1 MLPKRKILTVNKKY
15 EVLEMI
21 DKGKSDRNI
30 AEELC
35 ISLRSIRSIKIR
47 RQEITKCLEAGNS
60 SAIILKSCIH
70 PDLERL
76 LRQWYI
82 RCIAKGI
89 KLTGTIISE
98 KAQELNKQLKKNS
111 TFTASLRWVI
121 KFRERHN
128 LRKADMKENLK
139 IPNEAA
145 VDTFK
150 AEFNKFMQKE
160 GYKLENVYN
169 ADSTTLMWK
178 KAPQNTLSQ
187 SSRRLYKKQVTI
199 FLCANATGCHKPPT
213 LIVETI
219 KKTQTT
225 SSSYTSDP
233 PIMYITSK
241 KPYIDSDTFNEWFNE
256 CFLKSVIERQQR
268 NGHREKTLLLL
279 NNAGLDHESTI
290 ISTRDEFVK
299 IMHFSYDAAPLIQPM
314 DHGIIACFKRMYQ
327 KKLLESLMEKCKNVS
342 SKEFKRIYSQL
353 NMNDF
358 CRMVYN
364 AWLKVESPI
373 VKNAWDKLLK
383 NKSQQSSERSEIIK
397 KNIELGKLNT
407 LPGCGE
413 CSSTSVMN
421 CFETDKEHNTGTQDD
436 IQNIL
441 LDFINTVMDTG
452 TNELIDENFEDI
464 LYDSAP

>member
-1 MLPKRKILTVNKKY
+1 MPPKRKMLTVIKKC

-21 DKGKSDRNI
+21 DK
-30 AEELC
+30 
-35 ISLRSIRSIKIR
+35 
-47 RQEITKCLEAGNS
+47 
-60 SAIILKSCIH
+60 
-70 PDLERL
+70 ERL

-111 TFTASLRWVI
+111 TFTASLRWVAN
-121 KFRERHN
+121 FRERHN
-128 LRKADMKENLK
+128 LRKEDMKKNLK

-169 ADSTTLMWK
+169 TDSTTLMWK
-178 KAPQNTLSQ
+178 TASKNTLSQ

-199 FLCANATGCHKPPT
+199 FLCTNATGCHKPPI

-241 KPYIDSDTFNEWFNE
+241 KHYIESDTFNEWFYE
-256 CFLKSVIERQQR
+256 CFLKSVTERQQR

-314 DHGIIACFKRMYQ
+314 DHGIIACFKRMYR
-327 KKLLESLMEKCKNVS
+327 KELLVSLMKKCKKIS
-342 SKEFKRIYSQL
+342 DKEFKRIYSRL
-353 NMNDF
+353 NKNDF

-364 AWLKVESPI
+364 AWLKVENPI
-373 VKNAWDKLLK
+373 IKNAWDKLLK
-383 NKSQQSSERSEIIK
+383 NESQQSSERSEIIK
-397 KNIELGKLNT
+397 KNIELGKLNR
-407 LPGCGE
+407 LPGYGE

-421 CFETDKEHNTGTQDD
+421 WFETDKEHNTGTQDD
-436 IQNIL
+436 IQNTL

-464 LYDSAP
+464 LYGSSP